1 MDDKELYRQILGIV
15 SPWKIKEIK
24 LEIDNDRV
32 DIYLEWPYLT
42 DGTCPECRKTC
53 KIHDRREKRIWR
65 HLDTCQLKT
74 FIHCSTP
81 RVKCPEHKTKTM
93 NVPWAEDMSRFT
105 KQFERIAI
113 QFLEASE
120 NRKRT
125 AANLRLSWDEMN
137 HIMTKAVKRGLERR
151 KDEPIKYVGV
161 DEKSFLKGH
170 NYITVMTDTE
180 GKRILDVAK
189 GRTTEAVD
197 SLWKG
202 LTVNQKSGIEAVS
215 MDFWRAFITGA
226 SKYVPEAAIVHDR
239 FHIEKYLN
247 GAVDKVRKGEHKELK
262 ALNDETL
269 TGTKYLW
276 LKSKKNFTKD
286 NKSEFKKLNIDQ
298 LAVGRAWNRKELF
311 RHFWSYRYEGS
322 ARKFFNKWYFSA
334 THSRLKP
341 VIDVAKMLKRHI
353 ENILTYIKHRITNA
367 FAEGINS
374 RIQHIKATARGF
386 RNFENYRISILFYCG
401 KLDLYP

>member
-15 SPWKIKEIK
+15 APWEIK
-24 LEIDNDRV
+24 SIDLKMGKERV
-32 DIYLEWPYLT
+32 DIYLEWPYQT
-42 DGTCPECRKTC
+42 DGTCPKCGKTC
-53 KIHDRREKRIWR
+53 KIHDRREERVWR

-81 RVKCPEHKTKTM
+81 RVKCPEHKTITM
-93 NVPWAEDMSRFT
+93 EVPWAEDMSRFT

-120 NRKRT
+120 NRKKT
-125 AANLRLSWDEMN
+125 AENLRLSWDEMN
-137 HIMTKAVKRGLERR
+137 HIMTKAVKRGLDRR
-151 KDEPIKYVGV
+151 ENEPIKYVGI

-170 NYITVMTDTE
+170 NYVTVMTDTE

-189 GRTTEAVD
+189 GRNTEAVE
-197 SLWKG
+197 SLWEG
-202 LTVNQKSGIEAVS
+202 LTINQKSGIEAVS

-226 SKYVPEAAIVHDR
+226 GKHVPEAAIVHDR

-262 ALNDETL
+262 ARNDETL
-269 TGTKYLW
+269 TGSKYLW

-286 NKSEFKKLNIDQ
+286 NKSDFKKFNIDQ

-311 RHFWSYRYEGS
+311 RHFWSYKYEGS
-322 ARKFFNKWYFSA
+322 ARNFFNKWYFSA

-341 VIDVAKMLKRHI
+341 LIDVAKMLKRHI
-353 ENILTYIKHRITNA
+353 ENIMTYIKHRITNA

-386 RNFENYRISILFYCG
+386 RNFENYRTSILFYCG
-401 KLDLYP
+401 KLNLYP